1 MKRHQFYLTLAILSF
16 IGLVIISTYAVIDSV
31 NFDRGCEGHLKRAAD
46 ANSIE
51 LAQQELQI
59 AIDYIEDNNLTEG
72 YTSVLYTT
80 PDEDLGYWYSNLS
93 QANNELINMINDG
106 TATNL
111 EKSNMLIKL
120 RETLIDH
127 KGGDTGDK
135 VTVPAG
141 ASRYPNNATYGWI
154 WLVTSLGI
162 CIFFPAALFSHL
174 D

>member
-1 MKRHQFYLTLAILSF
+1 MKRHQFYFTLAILSF
-16 IGLVIISTYAVIDSV
+16 IGLLILSTYAIIDGV
-31 NFDRGCEGHLKRAAD
+31 NFDRGCGGHLKRAAD

-72 YTSVLYTT
+72 YTSVIYTT

-106 TATNL
+106 NATNL

-127 KGGDTGDK
+127 KGGDTGDTI
-135 VTVPAG
+135 TVPMG
-141 ASRYPNNATYGWI
+141 TSRYPNNATYVWLLWI
-154 WLVTSLGI
+154 TTIGV
-162 CIFFPAALFSHL
+162 CVFFPAAIVNS
-174 D
+174 